1 MKQDAFSAGVEPGG
15 LWHKNDIRIL
25 LCYILSSVPGPLARQ
40 DLTQI
45 IQEKGLANYFEVED
59 ALASLAAADAAE
71 QQARTAQDAAIRRE
85 AAEPPRPSHW

>member
-59 ALASLAAADAAE
+59 ALASLVAQGNVKQDGEGCFTVTPACLLYTSDAADE
-71 QQARTAQDAAIRRE
+71 
-85 AAEPPRPSHW
+85 